1 MHGVDLHTHSN
12 ISDGTLS
19 PQQLVEA
26 AAASF
31 IHTLALTD
39 HDTMDGLELARE
51 VAKDHAIKIIS
62 GVEISSQWSRPATKK
77 NYGVHIVALDIKILS
92 HYNRL
97 WNSKTDSCWTLK
109 RICELLI
116 PLIGE
121 DIYPDV
127 VAKVDNIPDRVTR
140 THIAKTLVEKGIVTR
155 PQQAFDKYIKEGKK
169 AYVKFDGLGLEETIQ
184 VIHASGGYAVLA
196 HPTRYDLS
204 ATNIR
209 YLIEIFAKFGGDAV
223 ELPPAADPASTRQMV
238 DRMIAEHGLKVSVG
252 SDYHGDN
259 MPWIKLGI
267 FQQLKKGKLAS
278 GRVLNRLEI
287 SIFNKWWS
295 SIVLNIAV
303 K

>member
-51 VAKDHAIKIIS
+51 AAKDHEIKIIS

-77 NYGVHIVALDIKILS
+77 NYGVHIVALDVQNPEPLQQA
-92 HYNRL
+92 L
-97 WNSKTDSCWTLK
+97 EQQK
-109 RICELLI
+109 RIRAERSKKICDLLI
-116 PLIGE
+116 PLLGQ

-184 VIHASGGYAVLA
+184 VIHASGGFAVLA

-209 YLIEIFAKFGGDAV
+209 YLIEIFARFGGDAV
-223 ELPPAADPASTRQMV
+223 ELPPAVDPASTRQMV

-259 MPWIKLGI
+259 MPWIKLGHI
-267 FQQLKKGKLAS
+267 P
-278 GRVLNRLEI
+278 
-287 SIFNKWWS
+287 
-295 SIVLNIAV
+295 AV
-303 K
+303 KDGQVGIWESFR

>member
-26 AAASF
+26 AADKL

-39 HDTMDGLELARE
+39 HDTMDGLVLAE
-51 VAKDHAIKIIS
+51 EAAKNHEIKIIS

-77 NYGVHIVALDIKILS
+77 NYGVHIVALNVQNPEPLQKALNQQKII
-92 HYNRL
+92 RAER
-97 WNSKTDSCWTLK
+97 SKQ
-109 RICELLI
+109 ICDLLV
-116 PLIGE
+116 PLIGQ
-121 DIYPDV
+121 DIYADV
-127 VAKVDNIPDRVTR
+127 IAKVDNIPDRVTR

-184 VIHASGGYAVLA
+184 VIHDSGGFAVLA

-223 ELPPAADPASTRQMV
+223 ELPPAIDPSSTRQMV
-238 DRMIAEHGLKVSVG
+238 DRMIAEQGLKVSIG
-252 SDYHGDN
+252 SDFHGDN
-259 MPWIKLGI
+259 MPWVKLG
-267 FQQLKKGKLAS
+267 QVPSLKPGQVGIWES
-278 GRVLNRLEI
+278 FI
-287 SIFNKWWS
+287 
-295 SIVLNIAV
+295 
-303 K
+303 